1 MKRIDVVY
9 NRLKDLASDQGA
21 TAGTLAEDLG
31 LSRAN
36 VSSDLNRLCDEGKV
50 FKEGTKPVYYKAA
63 RNSNKKTDLSFDS
76 FARNNQSLFHC
87 VEQAKA
93 AILYPPNGMHM
104 LLLGETGVGK
114 SMFAE
119 LVYRYS
125 IEMEKVS
132 SSAPFIIFNC
142 ADYANNPQLLVSQLF
157 GTKKGAY
164 TGADTDKAGLIEK
177 ANEGILFLDE
187 IHRLPP
193 EGQEMLFTFIDRGT
207 FRRLGET
214 DTERTS
220 KVLIMSATTEDPD
233 SSLLKTFVRRI
244 PMLIHIP
251 NLEERSVSEKL
262 NLISQFFRDESA
274 RLSKPISVSVNS
286 MRSLLG
292 YKCPN
297 NVGQLKTDIQLICAK
312 AYSDYVSCKK
322 NEIRIVSLDLPPYI
336 REGLLVETSHRQIW
350 NRLIGVNNRYCV
362 FNCADNKMMFES
374 DEDTE
379 NIYDII
385 DSHIKEFKNRGLSDE
400 QISSEI
406 NDDIHHYFV
415 KYIDVPDKKPDY
427 SSLQNLVG
435 LEVIG
440 VVDEV
445 ISYSEVQLDRHFGE
459 NIKYG
464 MAVHIYNSV
473 NRVNR
478 NKKIINPQLNKIR
491 TEHNAEFTVAMD
503 CLKIIDAAF
512 NIHMPIDEAG
522 FISMFF
528 LLDEISRQKN
538 KATAKVIV
546 AAHGSATASSMANTC
561 NRLLGIDYAVG
572 FDASLDEN
580 PQKIYRKIKDYLK
593 NQPGKP
599 DVLFLYDM
607 GSLANFGDE
616 LQSELGIHVKS
627 IPLVS
632 TLHLIEAVRKA
643 VMGYPL
649 DYIYKETLNVND
661 ILKEETNDFVPRK
674 QANKMFVLT
683 ACMTGEGSATAIK
696 NLLEKQLVF
705 DSSVCEVIPI
715 RIAGEVDIYSKLCT
729 LERLGNILCIVS
741 SLNIDLEIPQFSLNE
756 IFSGNAVE
764 RIQVL
769 IQQEITFN
777 KIGETLLGMLENINS
792 KTFLKDIRLFIKHV
806 EKRTGLTLT
815 NNVLIGVSCHI
826 GCMIDRLRGNV
837 RTEEYPDR
845 SRYLEENKDII
856 AIIKD
861 ECGVLNEKFDIRISE
876 DEVCYIASFFNPDN
890 CEPSPYK

>member
-1 MKRIDVVY
+1 MRRIDIVY
-9 NRLKDLASDQGA
+9 NRLKELASDRGI
-21 TAGTLAEDLG
+21 TAGELAASLG

-36 VSSDLNRLCDEGKV
+36 VSNDLNRLCDEGKA
-50 FKEGTKPVYYKAA
+50 FKEGTKPVYYKTA
-63 RNSNKKTDLSFDS
+63 NSANKNNDS
-76 FARNNQSLFHC
+76 SIDCFARNNQSLFHC

-93 AILYPPNGMHM
+93 AVLYPPNGMHM

-119 LVYRYS
+119 LVYQYC
-125 IEMEKVS
+125 IEMEKIR

-157 GTKKGAY
+157 GTRKGAY

-244 PMLIHIP
+244 PMLIRIP
-251 NLEERSVSEKL
+251 NLEERSVNEKL
-262 NLISQFFRDESA
+262 NLITQFLRGESA
-274 RLSKPISVSVNS
+274 RLGKPISVSVNS

-312 AYSDYVSCKK
+312 AYSDYVSGKK
-322 NEIRIVSLDLPPYI
+322 NEIRIVSLDLPSYI
-336 REGLLVETSHRQIW
+336 REGLLIETSHRQIW
-350 NRLIGVNNRYCV
+350 NRLIGINNRYCV
-362 FNCADNKMMFES
+362 FNCTDDNTVFAS
-374 DEDTE
+374 DEDAE
-379 NIYDII
+379 NIYEII
-385 DSHIKEFKNRGLSDE
+385 DSHIKEFKGKGLSEE
-400 QISSEI
+400 QIGAEI
-406 NDDIHHYFV
+406 DDDIRRYFE
-415 KYIDVPDKKPDY
+415 KYIGAVDKKPDY
-427 SSLQNLVG
+427 SSLENLVG
-435 LEVIG
+435 LEVIS
-440 VVDEV
+440 VVEDI
-445 ISYSEVQLDRHFGE
+445 ISYSEEQLDRHFGE

-464 MAVHIYNSV
+464 LSVHIYNSV
-473 NRVNR
+473 NRINR
-478 NKKIINPQLNKIR
+478 NRKIVNPQLNRIR
-491 TEHNAEFTVAMD
+491 KEHNAEFAVAME

-512 NIHMPIDEAG
+512 NVQMPIDEAG

-528 LLDEISRQKN
+528 LLDEISKDKN
-538 KATAKVIV
+538 KDTVRVIV
-546 AAHGSATASSMANTC
+546 AAHGTATASSMANTC
-561 NRLLGIDYAVG
+561 NRLLGMDYAAG

-580 PQKIYRKIKDYLK
+580 PRKIYSKIKNYLS
-593 NQPGKP
+593 NEPGRS

-616 LQSELGIHVKS
+616 LQYELGIHVKS

-632 TLHLIEAVRKA
+632 TLHVIEAVRKA
-643 VMGYPL
+643 AMGYPI

-661 ILKEETNDFVPRK
+661 ILKESVNDLSQKK
-674 QANKMFVLT
+674 QGNKMFVLT

-705 DSSVCEVIPI
+705 DGSVCEIIPI
-715 RIAGEVDIYSKLCT
+715 RIAGEVDIYTKLST
-729 LERLGNILCIVS
+729 LERLGKILCIVS
-741 SLNIDLEIPQFSLNE
+741 SFKINLEIPQFSLDE
-756 IFSGNAVE
+756 IFSGYGVE
-764 RIQVL
+764 KIQAL
-769 IQQEITFN
+769 IQQEDTFS

-792 KTFLKDIRLFIKHV
+792 KTFLNDIRLFIEHV
-806 EKRTGLTLT
+806 EKRAGRKLT
-815 NNVLIGVSCHI
+815 NHVLIGVSCHI
-826 GCMIDRLRGNV
+826 GCMIDRLKGNGKV
-837 RTEEYPDR
+837 EEYPDR
-845 SRYLEENKDII
+845 LRYLEENKDII
-856 AIIKD
+856 LIIKD
-861 ECGVLNEKFDIRISE
+861 ECGVLNEKFNIRISE
-876 DEVCYIASFFNPDN
+876 DEICYIASFFNPAN
-890 CEPSPYK
+890 CEPDQRM